1 VVWGAAASQG
11 EQQPEVSFRV
21 EVRLVRLLVTVKDLN
36 GRLIGGLN
44 QDDFAVVDSGVPQ
57 EIAVFERRTEQPLS
71 IALLIDTS
79 GSTAREQR
87 YAIESAGRFLRAL
100 TSEGNPKDALAL
112 YSFNHEVTLHTS
124 YTRDVQQVKAALKRL
139 KSEAGTSMYDAITL
153 SAERLRDREGRKVV
167 VIVTDGGDTTSYR
180 TYQDALRAL
189 HDADVILYAILVAPI
204 ASESGR
210 NIGGENALITMAAS
224 TGGRMFTPAIG
235 AELDSAFVG
244 ILRDLRTQYL
254 IGYYPKALPA
264 QRSDFR
270 RVQVEVRRADLQVFS
285 RAGYYEK

>member
-1 VVWGAAASQG
+1 VLDAGQS

-44 QDDFAVVDSGVPQ
+44 KEDFRVFDSEVPQ

-87 YAIESAGRFLRAL
+87 YEIESAGRFLRAL

-112 YSFNHEVTLHTS
+112 YSFNHDVTLHTS
-124 YTRDVQQVKAALKRL
+124 YTRDVRRVRAALKSL

-153 SAERLRDREGRKVV
+153 AAERLRDRDGRKVV
-167 VIVTDGGDTTSYR
+167 VIVTDGGDTTSYH
-180 TYQDALRAL
+180 TYHDALRAL
-189 HDADVILYAILVAPI
+189 HDADAVLYAILVVPI

-210 NIGGENALITMAAS
+210 NIGGENALITMSAS
-224 TGGRMFTPAIG
+224 TGGRMFAPSLG
-235 AELDSAFVG
+235 AGLDNAFTE

-254 IGYYPKALPA
+254 IAYYPRSLPP

-270 RVQVEVRRADLQVFS
+270 RVKVEVNRPGLQVFS